1 MAMPTPSST
10 DGLDKRAEVQTD
22 RGANMKVM
30 RNQASRLVLFVIC
43 LMYLIFYVDRVNIS
57 TAAPIMQKD
66 LGLTATQLGI
76 AFSAFAYPYAFFQ
89 IAGGWLGD
97 RVGPRVTLFVCAVI
111 VAGST
116 IWTGLVGGLTGLF
129 LARLALG
136 IGEGPA
142 FPTATRAL
150 SSWMRPDQRGFAQG
164 IT

>member
-1 MAMPTPSST
+1 
-10 DGLDKRAEVQTD
+10 
-22 RGANMKVM
+22 KVM

-43 LMYLIFYVDRVNIS
+43 LMYLIFYVDRVNLS

-76 AFSAFAYPYAFFQ
+76 AFCAFA
-89 IAGGWLGD
+89 
-97 RVGPRVTLFVCAVI
+97 

-116 IWTGLVGGLTGLF
+116 IWTGLVGGLLSLF

-150 SSWMRPDQRGFAQG
+150 SNWMRP
-164 IT
+164 